1 MPDNHRNFSYSTVAT
16 APSPATS
23 GTSLVVAAADG
34 TKFPTVPFNATV
46 WPAATQPTAAN
57 AEVVRVTTISTDTF
71 TITRAQESSSAR
83 TVVVGDQIAATVT
96 AKTLTDVEADVALKA
111 PLASPTFT
119 GTATAAA
126 LTATGATTLGSTG
139 QATIDASGN
148 ISTTGTLQGAATT
161 ATGILTAQSSVALAT
176 SALGTKAADF
186 NICTV
191 ANATTITL
199 NLTSINYRAV
209 KIAPTVTMQTAPG
222 VSGTVSGLQ
231 VAQTLQGNTGATDTF
246 SLGLFS
252 GISVSDL
259 IQTQDTNSR
268 SLLAYTAV
276 SSASTMVNFSSG
288 TLIIGTFN
296 AYAAAQLNVPAG
308 ATVTAYNGL
317 SIAGAIP
324 SGSGAVLTTCTGVN
338 IQNPTSG
345 TGTYTTLVGV
355 DIAQLT
361 RATTNIGFRNAGSTV
376 LTPVVCTVTSNAG
389 TVPVTIGNAK
399 LTNSSAATITVTM
412 AVTNAVDG
420 QITDVRI
427 YDFTGGASQTITW
440 VNTQTGK
447 TTAPTT
453 TIGSTTVGTHARFM
467 YDTLSS
473 KWTCIGL

>member
-1 MPDNHRNFSYSTVAT
+1 MPDSHKNFSYSTVAT

-46 WPAATQPTAAN
+46 WPAATQPTSTN

-96 AKTLTDVEADVALKA
+96 AKTLTDVEGDVALKA

-161 ATGILTAQSSVALAT
+161 ATGVLTAQSSVALAT
-176 SALGTKAADF
+176 SALGTKAADY

-199 NLTSINYRAV
+199 NLASINYRAV

-222 VSGTVSGLQ
+222 VSGTVVGLRL
-231 VAQTLQGNTGATDTF
+231 ASTLQGNTGATDTF
-246 SLGLFS
+246 SLGLFT
-252 GISVSDL
+252 GILSADT
-259 IQTQDTNSR
+259 ITTQDTNSR
-268 SLLAYTAV
+268 SLLSYAAFAAIPGATV
-276 SSASTMVNFSSG
+276 FSGGSL
-288 TLIIGTFN
+288 TIGTFN
-296 AYAAAQLNVPAG
+296 YFSQGSFSFPLG
-308 ATVTAYNGL
+308 TTLTAVNGL
-317 SIAGAIP
+317 SIAGLAT
-324 SGSGAVLTTCTGVN
+324 GGTCTTFTGVN
-338 IQNPTSG
+338 IQNPTVSG
-345 TGTYTTLVGV
+345 GTFTTMVGV

-427 YDFTGGASQTITW
+427 YDATGASQTLTW
-440 VNTQTGK
+440 VNTETGK
-447 TTAPTT
+447 TTPSATT
-453 TIGSTTVGTHARFM
+453 FGSTTIPTHNRFM
-467 YDTLSS
+467 FNSATS